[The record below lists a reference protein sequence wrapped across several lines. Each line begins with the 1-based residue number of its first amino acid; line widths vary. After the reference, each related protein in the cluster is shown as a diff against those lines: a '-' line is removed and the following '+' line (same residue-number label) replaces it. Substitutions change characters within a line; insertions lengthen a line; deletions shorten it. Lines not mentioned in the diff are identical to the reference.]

1 MTTQEVMGLRIKA
14 LRELRKLSQTELAKK
29 VGYKDKTAIA
39 KVEAG
44 KVDLPQSKIY
54 AFAKALGTTISYL
67 FSEDNVEE
75 HQTLSAHF
83 DNDEYTVAELDEI
96 NQFAN
101 FVKSKRN

>member
-14 LRELRKLSQTELAKK
+14 LRELRKLSQTELAEK

-54 AFAKALGTTISYL
+54 AFAK
-67 FSEDNVEE
+67 
-75 HQTLSAHF
+75 
-83 DNDEYTVAELDEI
+83 EI
-96 NQFAN
+96 GRASCRER
-101 FVKSKRN
+101 V